1 MARIIPYGY
10 NDLILESKVKNKN
23 LKVKEIAKIANTI
36 DYALVRVY
44 NNIKVKESQKQ
55 IMGGFYGI

>member
-1 MARIIPYGY
+1 MDIKIYHE
-10 NDLILESKVKNKN
+10 NQKNNQKSKIK

-55 IMGGFYGI
+55 ITGGFYGI

>member
-1 MARIIPYGY
+1 M
-10 NDLILESKVKNKN
+10 D

-36 DYALVRVY
+36 DYALMRVY

-55 IMGGFYGI
+55 TGGFYGI

>member
-1 MARIIPYGY
+1 M
-10 NDLILESKVKNKN
+10 DLN
-23 LKVKEIAKIANTI
+23 VKEIAKIANTI